1 MSIKYLFT
9 CKRGLKKKAYTIYC
23 LYILKM
29 SIENGE
35 NAYKQFLSCFS
46 DTGGGRMDDFAETV
60 VGIIHDHE
68 NCNYAIFCHSL
79 VSKNLNSQK
88 KGYTKVR

>member
-1 MSIKYLFT
+1 MSK
-9 CKRGLKKKAYTIYC
+9 
-23 LYILKM
+23 
-29 SIENGE
+29 ENGE
-35 NAYKQFLSCFS
+35 NAYKLFLSCFS
-46 DTGGGRMDDFAETV
+46 NTGGGRMGDFAETV

-68 NCNYAIFCHSL
+68 NCNYVIFCHSL